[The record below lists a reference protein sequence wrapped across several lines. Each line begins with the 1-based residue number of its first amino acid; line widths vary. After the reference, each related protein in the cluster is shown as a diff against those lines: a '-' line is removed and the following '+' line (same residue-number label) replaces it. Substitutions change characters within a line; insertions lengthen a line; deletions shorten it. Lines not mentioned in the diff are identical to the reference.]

1 MFEVVVSYQF
11 KADQGLKSPV
21 RNAKNLPS
29 VVPAE
34 GFDTVLRV
42 GIAFEDSQVNDR
54 GWFVDTD
61 AVELELNNW
70 SAYLASDKWTNL
82 FDFRPTYE
90 QVARLSYET
99 LRQKIPQLAYVEL
112 DNQTLDVKTRYS
124 T

>member
-1 MFEVVVSYQF
+1 MFEVVVTATF
-11 KADQGLKSPV
+11 KANQGLKSPV
-21 RNAKNLPS
+21 RNDAGLPQAA
-29 VVPAE
+29 PAE

-42 GIAFEDSQVNDR
+42 GITFDDSQLNDR

-61 AVELELNNW
+61 AVELEVDAW
-70 SAYLASDKWTNL
+70 AARLASDKWTNL

-124 T
+124 A